1 MNIQYFKTMLLF
13 LLISLSHGRD
23 YIGFQINVNNNPF
36 PANLFINTMGIEP
49 RYLAILDTDLS
60 PTWFVNSGQ
69 TGIDFKVN
77 QQKLS
82 YFDKPNQS
90 WIIVNEFMN
99 EIDTLECAN
108 GYKADYHDIILTG
121 DGGYILQAHDS
132 IFVNM
137 STIVSGGFES
147 ISSKSLR
154 LFL

>member
-1 MNIQYFKTMLLF
+1 MNKQYLKTMSLF
-13 LLISLSHGRD
+13 LLISLSQGRD

-36 PANLFINTMGIEP
+36 PANLFISTMGIEP
-49 RYLAILDTDLS
+49 RYLAILDTSLS

-82 YFDKPNQS
+82 YFDKSNQS

-108 GYKADYHDIILTG
+108 GYGADYHDIILTD
-121 DGGYILQAHDS
+121 DGGYILQA
-132 IFVNM
+132 
-137 STIVSGGFES
+137 
-147 ISSKSLR
+147 
-154 LFL
+154 